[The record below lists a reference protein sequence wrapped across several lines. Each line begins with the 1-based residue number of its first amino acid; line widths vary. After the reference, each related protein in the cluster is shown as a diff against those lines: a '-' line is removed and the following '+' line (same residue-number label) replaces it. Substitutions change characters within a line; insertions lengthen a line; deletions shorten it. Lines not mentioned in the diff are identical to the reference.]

1 MASFGNLSPMMGNAN
16 QVLGAT
22 PTLNQVSQS
31 APNFQPGLLPPAPQ
45 GAMGAPPPQM
55 PSIPGAQPVPSAMP
69 QAPQMPL
76 GQPAQPQ
83 GGPVGIPP
91 GNPEAF
97 AIVNALKSRLGSISK
112 SEEMQNG
119 GGQ

>member
-1 MASFGNLSPMMGNAN
+1 MTPQMGNAN

-22 PTLNQVSQS
+22 PALNQVGPGSP
-31 APNFQPGLLPPAPQ
+31 AFQPGLLPPAPQ
-45 GAMGAPPPQM
+45 GPMGAPPPAPQM

-83 GGPVGIPP
+83 GTVGMPP
-91 GNPEAF
+91 GNPESQM
-97 AIVNALKSRLGSISK
+97 IIKALASRLASVSK
-112 SEEMQNG
+112 SEEMLHNPT
-119 GGQ
+119 GQ